1 MDFVITSNSVLES
14 GNILIVEVEIHGQ
27 RSVPV
32 DVR

>member
-14 GNILIVEVEIHGQ
+14 RSILIVEVEIHGQ